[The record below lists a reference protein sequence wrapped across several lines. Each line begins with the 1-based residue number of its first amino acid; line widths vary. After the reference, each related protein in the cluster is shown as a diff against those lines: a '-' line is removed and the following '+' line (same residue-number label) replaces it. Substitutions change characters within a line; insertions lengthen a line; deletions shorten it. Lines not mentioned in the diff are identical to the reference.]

1 MNVNMHEQIKNRGH
15 MRLCSKLSEDF
26 DFDEIKVYVV
36 HFFSGSAH
44 ITTAFKNL

>member
-36 HFFSGSAH
+36 HFFKWVSTYH
-44 ITTAFKNL
+44 NCF